1 MNDDIYVDKTGLIEY
16 TNNRI
21 GKRNRYVCVSRPRRF
36 GKSMA
41 AEMLAAYYGKECD
54 SSKLFENYKIV
65 KAESYL
71 RNLNQFHVIA
81 LNMQNFLCVTQ
92 NVDEF
97 IEYIQSE
104 VLEELREEFPD
115 KFPNG
120 ERFLSVALDKLY
132 SRTKERF
139 VFIID
144 EWDCILRERKYASD
158 EHRKYL
164 D

>member
-21 GKRNRYVCVSRPRRF
+21 GKRNRYVCVSRSRRF

-71 RNLNQFHVIA
+71 RNLLKDKTYVALAYMTGILPVKKYGTHSA
-81 LNMQNFLCVTQ
+81 LNMFDEYSMTDPGVYAEFIGFTQ
-92 NVDEF
+92 NEVEDLCNQYHVDFEK
-97 IEYIQSE
+97 EKEWY
-104 VLEELREEFPD
+104 
-115 KFPNG
+115 NG
-120 ERFLSVALDKLY
+120 
-132 SRTKERF
+132 
-139 VFIID
+139 I
-144 EWDCILRERKYASD
+144 RKV
-158 EHRKYL
+158 
-164 D
+164 